1 MANQYFNII
10 QTIINIIV
18 IAVFIFAFL
27 SAETKGRVI
36 MTVLLALLFAL
47 PAIFTASVIYWLCY
61 AGKIIFALYCYLSLK
76 SRGYSI

>member
-1 MANQYFNII
+1 MANQYLKII

-27 SAETKGRVI
+27 SAETKGKVI
-36 MTVLLALLFAL
+36 MTVILAMLFAL
-47 PAIFTASVIYWLCY
+47 PALYPISVIYWLCY
-61 AGKIIFALYCYLSLK
+61 AGKVIFGLSCYLSLK